1 VRRRRF
7 TPLLALAA
15 ALLLLPGCLAT
26 KPYDPPEPETD
37 PLYGPEPV
45 ELDSA
50 TLADVPWQEVFADS
64 TLRDL
69 IGEALRNN
77 LDLRDAVQQVRVA
90 EANLREAQGALFP
103 DLFVGGRASYSE
115 PSDNGASAAGAGGA
129 IEATDQ
135 YAVSASTSWEID
147 VWGRLTS
154 ARRAQYAALLRTAA
168 TRRAVQT
175 ALIANVARSYYQ
187 LLALDRQ
194 LQITRETVENRRTD
208 LQTVRSLKEG
218 GVVTNVAVERSR
230 ASLAAARASVPTL
243 RQAIAEQENALSV
256 LLGRPP
262 GPIERTRLS
271 AQSPID
277 SLATGVPAQLLRNR
291 PDVIAAEYRYRSAF
305 ELTNSAR
312 AAFYP
317 SLTLTAEGGFESLS
331 AEDLLVP
338 GALFYNLIGGLT
350 QPLFANGQNEARLE
364 RRRARQAQ
372 ARLALRRALLTAGS
386 EVSNAL
392 SRYQNT
398 TRRIEARQDQLDAL
412 DAAVTESREL
422 LRYGEETYL
431 QVLTAQQD
439 YLAAQLDDVNDR
451 LERLQAGVALYRA
464 LGGGWSRTDDPI
476 APESEGPPSGDAP
489 SREGGDE
496 E

>member
-1 VRRRRF
+1 MRR
-7 TPLLALAA
+7 TTATLLLAISAA
-15 ALLLLPGCLAT
+15 LLLPGCLAT
-26 KPYDPPEPETD
+26 KPYEEPDPQTD
-37 PLYGPEPV
+37 GLYGPQPV

-69 IGEALRNN
+69 IREALRDN
-77 LDLRDAVQQVRVA
+77 LDLRDAIQQVRVA
-90 EANLREAQGALFP
+90 EANLREAEGALFP
-103 DLFVGGRASYSE
+103 DLFLGGTASYNE
-115 PSDNGASAAGAGGA
+115 PSDNGPSGAGRSSV
-129 IEATDQ
+129 EATDQ
-135 YAVSASTSWEID
+135 YSVSASTSWELD

-194 LQITRETVENRRTD
+194 LQITRETVENRRAD
-208 LQTVRSLKEG
+208 LQTVQSLKEG
-218 GVVTNVAVERSR
+218 GVVTNVSVERSR
-230 ASLAAARASVPTL
+230 ASLAAARASIPTL
-243 RQAIAEQENALSV
+243 QQAITEQENALSV
-256 LLGRPP
+256 LLGRTP

-271 AQSPID
+271 AQAPLD

-317 SLTLTAEGGFESLS
+317 SLTLTAEGGVESLS
-331 AEDLLVP
+331 AGDLLAP
-338 GALFYNLIGGLT
+338 SSLFYNLIGGLT

-372 ARLALRRALLTAGS
+372 ARLGFRRALLTAGT

-412 DAAVTESREL
+412 EAAVAESREL
-422 LRYGEETYL
+422 LRYGEDNYL
-431 QVLTAQQD
+431 QVLTAQQE
-439 YLAAQLDDVNDR
+439 YLAAQLDNVNDQ
-451 LERLQAGVALYRA
+451 LDQLQAGVALYRA
-464 LGGGWSRTDDPI
+464 LGGGWNRSDDPVEPDS
-476 APESEGPPSGDAP
+476 AGSPSGDA
-489 SREGGDE
+489 SLREGADE
-496 E
+496 G